1 MGYGKE
7 IFSKIRLPRTIALVL
22 SAISM
27 SVSGKTMQ
35 IITKNK
41 TAEPT
46 TTGTIQ
52 WASLEVTF
60 CIYCI

>member
-1 MGYGKE
+1 MGYGKRN
-7 IFSKIRLPRTIALVL
+7 FFQIRLPRTIALVL

-41 TAEPT
+41 MAEPT
-46 TTGTIQ
+46 TTRQFSGQ
-52 WASLEVTF
+52 V
-60 CIYCI
+60 